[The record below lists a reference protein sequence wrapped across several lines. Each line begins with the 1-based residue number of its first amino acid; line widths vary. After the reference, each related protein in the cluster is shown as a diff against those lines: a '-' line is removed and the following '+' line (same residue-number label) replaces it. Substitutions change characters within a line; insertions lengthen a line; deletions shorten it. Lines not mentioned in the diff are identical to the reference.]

1 MPLVIYMFTICS
13 FSIGFTEFVTIGL
26 VSAIADDLHIK
37 ITSVGLAVT
46 SYALGVVIG
55 APILTALANKWSR
68 KKLLIM
74 AMSTFII
81 ANLIAGMSYNLY
93 ILLTGRL
100 LSGFAHGVFIAVA
113 AGVATR
119 LVPEN
124 KSGAAISLVFGGAT
138 VAMAFGVPLGT
149 WLGNI
154 LHWQIIFLMLSFLG
168 LIGTIGLLKLMPT
181 EKNNLISESK
191 GISENLSVII
201 NFRLLGAALIPMV
214 SYTGIFTLY
223 TYISPILR
231 DITNLNTT
239 MASLLLFTFGIGAA
253 IGNYIGGVLTDKLG
267 NDKASLTMLL
277 GCVVALF
284 LTWFFST
291 NIIMIS
297 ILITLLGLTTFG
309 AISPLQSRIIDI
321 AKVYTPDS
329 IDTASGMNIAA
340 FNAGVVCGSLCGGL
354 TINYLGLTNLSWVGA
369 IITFVSV
376 IILIIQVKMGTMQT
390 VNKSKSSIL
399 SSYIDGK

>member
-1 MPLVIYMFTICS
+1 MPVIIYMFTLCS

-26 VSAIADDLHIK
+26 VSAISDDLHIK

-46 SYALGVVIG
+46 AYALGVVIG

-68 KKLLIM
+68 KKLLIT
-74 AMSTFII
+74 AMCTFVI
-81 ANLIAGMSYNLY
+81 ANLIAGISYNLPL
-93 ILLTGRL
+93 LLTGRL

-113 AGVATR
+113 AGVAIR

-138 VAMAFGVPLGT
+138 IAMAFGVPFGT

-154 LHWQIIFLMLSFLG
+154 FHWKIIFLMLSFLG
-168 LIGTIGLLKLMPT
+168 LIGTMGLIKLMPP
-181 EKNNLISESK
+181 EKQKSVNVTKSLSK
-191 GISENLSVII
+191 DLVVII
-201 NFRLLGAALIPMV
+201 NPRLLGTALIPMV

-223 TYISPILR
+223 TFISPVLR
-231 DITNLNTT
+231 DITNINAT

-267 NDKASLTMLL
+267 NNKASLTMLL
-277 GCVVALF
+277 GCVMAL
-284 LTWFFST
+284 LLIGLFST
-291 NIIMIS
+291 NVIIIS
-297 ILITLLGLTTFG
+297 ILITLLGVTTFG

-321 AKVYTPDS
+321 AKIYTPDS

-340 FNAGVVCGSLCGGL
+340 FNTGVVCGSLFGGL
-354 TINYLGLTNLSWVGA
+354 TVNYLGLTSLSWVGT
-369 IITFVSV
+369 IITFISV
-376 IILIIQVKMGTMQT
+376 VILIAQMKLSG
-390 VNKSKSSIL
+390 VNREFNFS
-399 SSYIDGK
+399 D